1 MLRDDDLGRRVL
13 FGGGATRLSG
23 GGMYCRFPL
32 VMGSEGGSKVMSSL
46 EVMLSRPNV
55 LEMIS
60 SRRKSVRTG
69 DGVDSSEG
77 GGRETPPWDFNER
90 KYSEDGLV
98 DVDCVFVRL

>member
-32 VMGSEGGSKVMSSL
+32 VMGSEGGS
-46 EVMLSRPNV
+46 
-55 LEMIS
+55 
-60 SRRKSVRTG
+60 KSVRTG